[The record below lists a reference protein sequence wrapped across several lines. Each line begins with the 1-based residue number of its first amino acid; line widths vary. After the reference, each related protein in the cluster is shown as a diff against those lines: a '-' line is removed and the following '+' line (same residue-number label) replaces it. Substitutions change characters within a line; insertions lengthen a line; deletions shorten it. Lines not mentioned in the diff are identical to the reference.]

1 MGEAAKPTA
10 DTSAGADPAA
20 GGRDAGTAA
29 DHHTPAKVDLKFRLL
44 FSALCHDA
52 AEASA
57 MRKHRAFTAV
67 SLVLGSGAAVAIAGQ
82 YPIAA
87 QAMALMVAVVGA
99 AQLVWD
105 FGKVGRDHALQRQ
118 RYYELLADL
127 ERGREE
133 QDICASMTA
142 LYGTE
147 PPVSFSLQ
155 KTAHNRAG
163 RSLYGDKFKRV

>member
-1 MGEAAKPTA
+1 MGKTAEPAADA
-10 DTSAGADPAA
+10 SAGADPTAR
-20 GGRDAGTAA
+20 GRDSGTAA
-29 DHHTPAKVDLKFRLL
+29 DHHTPAKVDLKFQLL

-52 AEASA
+52 AETTA

-67 SLVLGSGAAVAIAGQ
+67 NLVLGSGAAVAIAGQ
-82 YPIAA
+82 YPVAA
-87 QAMALMVAVVGA
+87 QVMALMVAVVGA

-133 QDICASMTA
+133 QDICASMIT

-147 PPVSFSLQ
+147 PPVSFRMQ
-155 KTAHNRAG
+155 KAAHNRAA
-163 RSLYGDKFKRV
+163 RSLYGDEFKRV